1 MKEKGSVN
9 IPLRYLVP
17 LSLILAIVLVLLL
30 FLRPQRRH
38 GLMIDPTPTLVEQVR
53 RIGELSSAGF
63 YEELVLTDMD
73 DSYLG
78 ELNRASGLRRILGS
92 TDFVVIC
99 KGRVRAGFDFS
110 RVKGADFSVSGDTL
124 RLTLPPVEILDVVIN
139 PADSE
144 VFAGHR
150 THDETVGII
159 IKAKQRLRADAID
172 AGILDQAELSAA
184 THLKRL
190 FTSLGYREILL
201 TFSKEYPIRPDGN
214 SGR

>member
-1 MKEKGSVN
+1 MNKQASVH

-17 LSLILAIVLVLLL
+17 VSLVLAILLVLLI
-30 FLRPQRRH
+30 FFRPQRKRA
-38 GLMIDPTPTLVEQVR
+38 LEIDPTPALVEQVH

-63 YEELVLTDMD
+63 YEELVLTDLD

-78 ELNRASGLRRILGS
+78 ELNRASGLRRIIGS
-92 TDFVVIC
+92 SDFVVIC
-99 KGRVRAGFDFS
+99 KGRVRAGFDFTK
-110 RVKGADFSVSGDTL
+110 VQGADFSVSGDTL

-139 PADSE
+139 PADYE

-150 THDETVGII
+150 THEQTTGII
-159 IKAKQRLRADAID
+159 IQAKQRLRADAVE
-172 AGILDQAELSAA
+172 AGILDQAELSAE

-190 FTSLGYREILL
+190 FSSLGYREILL
-201 TFSKEYPIRPDGN
+201 TFSKEYPLRPEGN